1 MSEVAVSVVVA
12 TYNRAHLLRRL
23 IDALERQGDGVAFE
37 TIVVDD
43 ASTDATRRTLDQLAT
58 TSPFP
63 LVALHRVTNGGAAA
77 ARNAGWRVARGD
89 LILFTDD
96 DCAPQ
101 PGWVAA
107 LARAAEAADIVQ
119 GATVPDPAQVGNL
132 GPFSHTIEVTR
143 EAGEY
148 ETCNMAYRRDVLEA
162 LGGFG
167 EEFRHPYG
175 EDTDLA
181 WRAKAAGFRSAFAP
195 DAVVHHDVRPS
206 AFGPYLRDRRRREGM
221 VLTLHNH
228 PELRRRLWAGAFLHQ
243 SHAATIATVAA
254 GVAAVLRPTPAKLAA
269 AAGSAAWYAW
279 NCRKT
284 RPRPQRKRE
293 WLAVVPAAF
302 VADLYEVAVVARA
315 AARYRTPVI

>member
-1 MSEVAVSVVVA
+1 VSEISVSVVVP
-12 TYNRAHLLRRL
+12 THNRAHLLGRL
-23 IDALERQGDGVAFE
+23 VKALGDQDGAVAFE
-37 TIVVDD
+37 VVVVDD
-43 ASTDATRRTLDQLAT
+43 ASTDATRRTLQQLAAT
-58 TSPFP
+58 APFP
-63 LVALHRVTNGGAAA
+63 LLPVHRGTNGGAAA
-77 ARNAGWRVARGD
+77 ARNAGWRAAGGSV
-89 LILFTDD
+89 ILFTDD

-107 LARAAEAADIVQ
+107 LARAAGAADIVQ
-119 GATVPDPAQVGNL
+119 GTTLPDPAQVGNL

-148 ETCNMAYRRDVLEA
+148 ETCNMAYRREVLEA

-181 WRAKAAGFRSAFAP
+181 WRAKDAGFRSGFAP
-195 DAVVHHDVRPS
+195 DAVVYHDVRPS
-206 AFGPYLRDRRRREGM
+206 AFGAYLRDRRRREGM
-221 VLTLHNH
+221 VLTLRNH
-228 PELRRRLWAGAFLHQ
+228 PALRRRLWAGAFLHQ
-243 SHAATIATVAA
+243 SHAATMAT
-254 GVAAVLRPTPAKLAA
+254 AVTALAMARRPTPTRAAA
-269 AAGSAAWYAW
+269 AAGSAVWYAW

-284 RPRPQRKRE
+284 RPRPPRTRD
-293 WLAVVPAAF
+293 WISVVPAAF

>member
-148 ETCNMAYRRDVLEA
+148 ETCNMAYRREVLEA

-167 EEFRHPYG
+167 EPL
-175 EDTDLA
+175 TVLSP
-181 WRAKAAGFRSAFAP
+181 KAGGKLPVGADVTLSWSPDEARVLGGDASGSQEEAP
-195 DAVVHHDVRPS
+195 
-206 AFGPYLRDRRRREGM
+206 G
-221 VLTLHNH
+221 
-228 PELRRRLWAGAFLHQ
+228 
-243 SHAATIATVAA
+243 
-254 GVAAVLRPTPAKLAA
+254 
-269 AAGSAAWYAW
+269 
-279 NCRKT
+279 
-284 RPRPQRKRE
+284 
-293 WLAVVPAAF
+293 
-302 VADLYEVAVVARA
+302 
-315 AARYRTPVI
+315 